1 MSATSLSATFIIQ
14 NALLAS
20 KLSKRLEGQ
29 LNFHGI
35 SFTEYMI
42 MYHLNGS
49 PLKTMRRIEL
59 AEHVGISAS
68 GVTRLIAP
76 MEKIK
81 LVEKEANPRDARQS
95 LVKLS
100 DTGQQL
106 YNEASISFEHCANNL
121 MAHLSVSQQEKLVE
135 LTGKIIKN

>member
-1 MSATSLSATFIIQ
+1 MSQVSVSSTLLIQ

-20 KLSKRLEGQ
+20 KLSKTVDNHLGV
-29 LNFHGI
+29 HGI
-35 SFTEYMI
+35 SFTEYLI
-42 MYHLNGS
+42 MHHLDGS

-81 LVEKEANPRDARQS
+81 IVEKEANPRDARQS

-100 DTGQQL
+100 KVGQQL
-106 YNEASISFEHCANNL
+106 YSDASVSFEHCANSL
-121 MAHLSVSQQEKLVE
+121 LEKLSENQQEKLAD
-135 LTGKIIKN
+135 LYGKLL

>member
-1 MSATSLSATFIIQ
+1 MSRKTVSTTFIIL

-20 KLSKRLEGQ
+20 RLSRKVEGQ
-29 LNFHGI
+29 LSAHGI
-35 SFTEYMI
+35 SFTEYLI
-42 MYHLNGS
+42 MYHLDRS
-49 PLKTMRRIEL
+49 PMKTMRRIEL

-81 LVEKEANPRDARQS
+81 IVEKEANPRDARQS

-100 DTGQQL
+100 TTGQRL
-106 YNEASISFEHCANNL
+106 FKEASVSFEHCSNSL
-121 MAHLSVSQQEKLVE
+121 MEHLSENQQEKLIE
-135 LTGKIIKN
+135 LSTRIM

>member
-1 MSATSLSATFIIQ
+1 MSKVSISSTFLIQ
-14 NALLAS
+14 NSLVAS
-20 KLSKRLEGQ
+20 KLSKRLDNQ
-29 LNFHGI
+29 LSVHGI

-42 MYHLNGS
+42 MHHLDGS

-81 LVEKEANPRDARQS
+81 IVEKEANPRDARQS

-100 DTGQQL
+100 ATGQRL
-106 YNEASISFEHCANNL
+106 YKEASVSFEHCAMSLLENL
-121 MAHLSVSQQEKLVE
+121 SENQQEKLVE
-135 LTGKIIKN
+135 LTKKIL

>member
-1 MSATSLSATFIIQ
+1 MSKVPVSSTFIIQ

-20 KLSKRLEGQ
+20 KLSKRVDNQ
-29 LNFHGI
+29 LSVHGI

-42 MYHLNGS
+42 MHHLDSS

-81 LVEKEANPRDARQS
+81 IVAKEANPRDARQS

-100 DTGQQL
+100 KTGQRL
-106 YNEASISFEHCANNL
+106 YTEARVSFEHCANSLLENL
-121 MAHLSVSQQEKLVE
+121 SENQQEKLVE
-135 LTGKIIKN
+135 LSAKVL

>member
-1 MSATSLSATFIIQ
+1 MSQVTIGSTLIIQ

-20 KLSKRLEGQ
+20 KLSKKVDNQ
-29 LNFHGI
+29 LGMHGI

-42 MYHLNGS
+42 MHHLDGS

-81 LVEKEANPRDARQS
+81 IVEKEANPRDARQS

-100 DTGQQL
+100 KTGQRL
-106 YNEASISFEHCANNL
+106 YKEASVSFEDCASSVL
-121 MAHLSVSQQEKLVE
+121 GSLSESQQEKLVE
-135 LTGKIIKN
+135 LIGKAL

>member
-1 MSATSLSATFIIQ
+1 MSQVSVSTAFIIQ

-20 KLSKRLEGQ
+20 KLSKRVDNQ
-29 LNFHGI
+29 LSAHGI

-42 MYHLNGS
+42 MHHLDGS

-76 MEKIK
+76 MEKIGI
-81 LVEKEANPRDARQS
+81 VEKEANPRDARQS

-100 DTGQQL
+100 KTGQRL
-106 YNEASISFEHCANNL
+106 YKEASVSFEHCANTL
-121 MAHLSVSQQEKLVE
+121 LGSLSANQQEKLVE
-135 LTGKIIKN
+135 LSGKVT

>member
-1 MSATSLSATFIIQ
+1 MSQLAISSTFVIQ

-20 KLSKRLEGQ
+20 KLAKKVDNQ
-29 LNFHGI
+29 LSIHGI
-35 SFTEYMI
+35 SFTEYLI
-42 MYHLNGS
+42 MHHLCGS
-49 PLKTMRRIEL
+49 TLKTMRRIEL

-76 MEKIK
+76 MEKIG

-100 DTGQQL
+100 KTGQRL
-106 YNEASISFEHCANNL
+106 YTDASVSFEQCAGDL
-121 MAHLSVSQQEKLVE
+121 TGSLSENQLVKLVE
-135 LTGKIIKN
+135 FYGRLI